1 MPIIGDLSQIPVSD
15 IIQFLNETRK
25 SGTIRVGCFKGECN
39 LVLSKGDIVG
49 ANYLNG
55 MVRIGQI
62 LVHSGA
68 ITKAELSW
76 ALAIQRQDPQNRKP
90 LVLTLLE
97 NSMVSK
103 EAACHGL
110 KMLVEM
116 TLVEVLSW
124 DSGHYEFE
132 ESPVSNLG
140 SWYYNLTNYQEVS
153 LNARAVL
160 LDSLRIFDEKR
171 RDGTM
176 DDILSIVGMDNSQ
189 QMLIEARKF
198 QTA

>member
-1 MPIIGDLSQIPVSD
+1 MPIIGDLSQIPISD
-15 IIQFLNETRK
+15 IIQFLHETRR
-25 SGTIRVGCFKGECN
+25 SGAIRIGCFKGECH
-39 LVLSKGDIVG
+39 LVLSKGDIVS

-55 MVRIGQI
+55 LVRIGQI

-76 ALAIQRQDPQNRKP
+76 ALAIQQQDPQNRKP

-97 NSMVSK
+97 NSMVDK
-103 EAACHGL
+103 DAACKGL
-110 KMLVEM
+110 KMLIEM

-124 DSGHYEFE
+124 SSGHYEFE
-132 ESPVSNLG
+132 ESAALNLG
-140 SWYYNLTNYQEVS
+140 RWFYSLTDYQEVS

-160 LDSLRIFDEKR
+160 LESLRIFDEKR

-176 DDILSIVGMDNSQ
+176 DDILGIAGMDNSQ
-189 QMLIEARKF
+189 LLLVEARKF
-198 QTA
+198 QV